1 MLRQTVVVNMFDRIQ
16 AWFVHI
22 ADQVVGMP
30 LYLAAPMM
38 ILVAVADS
46 SLLSLPEV
54 NDIITVMRVAH
65 NPSEVFYFP
74 LLPAIGSVI
83 GCLILYRIARQ
94 GRNFITKRFQPKHL
108 EQVERLYHRWGGLAL
123 AIPAIL
129 PPPLPFKIFVATAG
143 ALGYP
148 LKRFIVT
155 IMVARMI
162 RYYAWGIAAYFL
174 REEVLRAIEWL
185 KAHFVE
191 VVLVA
196 LTLIAI
202 GIVTRWI
209 ITFIRSRSLKNKP
222 AASFT
227 D

>member
-1 MLRQTVVVNMFDRIQ
+1 MFDSIQ
-16 AWFVHI
+16 AWFVNI
-22 ADQVVGMP
+22 AGQVVTMP
-30 LYLAAPMM
+30 LYGAAPIMM
-38 ILVAVADS
+38 LLAIADS

-54 NDIITVMRVAH
+54 NDIITVTRIAH

-74 LLPAIGSVI
+74 LFPALGSVI

-94 GRNFITKRFQPKHL
+94 GRNFITKRFPPQLL
-108 EQVERLYHRWGGLAL
+108 EQVEGLYRRWGLLAL

-129 PPPLPFKIFVATAG
+129 PPPLPFKVFVAMAG

-155 IMVARMI
+155 VLIARTI
-162 RYYAWGIAAYFL
+162 RYYFWGIAAYFM
-174 REEVLRAIEWL
+174 REEVLQALEWL
-185 KAHFVE
+185 KAHFE
-191 VVLVA
+191 EVLVFT
-196 LTLIAI
+196 LLLIAFI
-202 GIVTRWI
+202 FILRWI
-209 ITFIRSRSLKNKP
+209 IYFIRTRALKNKP

>member
-1 MLRQTVVVNMFDRIQ
+1 MFDRIQ
-16 AWFVHI
+16 AWFAHI
-22 ADQVVGMP
+22 ADEVVGMP

-38 ILVAVADS
+38 VLVAVADS

-54 NDIITVMRVAH
+54 NDIITVLRVAH
-65 NPSEVFYFP
+65 NPNEVFYFP
-74 LLPAIGSVI
+74 LLPALGSVL

-108 EQVERLYHRWGGLAL
+108 EQVERLYRRWGLLAL

-148 LKRFIVT
+148 LKRFVAT
-155 IMVARMI
+155 IMIARMV
-162 RYYAWGIAAYFL
+162 RYYVWGIAAYFL

-185 KAHFVE
+185 KAHFGEVLM
-191 VVLVA
+191 VVLLFVA
-196 LTLIAI
+196 LV
-202 GIVTRWI
+202 IVIRWL
-209 ITFIRSRSLKNKP
+209 ITFFRSRSLKNKT
-222 AASFT
+222 AASYT

>member
-1 MLRQTVVVNMFDRIQ
+1 MFDRIQ

-38 ILVAVADS
+38 VLVAVADS

-65 NPSEVFYFP
+65 NPNEVFYFP
-74 LLPAIGSVI
+74 LLPALGSVL

-108 EQVERLYHRWGGLAL
+108 EQVERLYRRWGLFAL
-123 AIPAIL
+123 AIPAVL

-143 ALGYP
+143 SLGYP
-148 LKRFIVT
+148 LKRFALT
-155 IMVARMI
+155 ILIARMA
-162 RYYAWGIAAYFL
+162 RYYVWGIAAYFM
-174 REEVLRAIEWL
+174 REEVLRVIEWL
-185 KAHFVE
+185 KAHFSEVLI
-191 VVLVA
+191 VVLSFVA
-196 LTLIAI
+196 MV
-202 GIVTRWI
+202 IVIRWL
-209 ITFIRSRSLKNKP
+209 ITFFRSRSLKNKTT
-222 AASFT
+222 ASFT

>member
-16 AWFVHI
+16 AWFIHI
-22 ADQVVGMP
+22 ADQIVAMP
-30 LYLAAPMM
+30 LGMAAPMM

-54 NDIITVMRVAH
+54 NDIITVLRVAH
-65 NPSEVFYFP
+65 NPNEVFYFP
-74 LLPAIGSVI
+74 LLPALGSVI

-94 GRNFITKRFQPKHL
+94 GRDFITRRFQPKHL
-108 EQVERLYHRWGGLAL
+108 EQVERLYRRWGLLAL
-123 AIPAIL
+123 AVPAIL

-155 IMVARMI
+155 ILIARLV
-162 RYYAWGIAAYFL
+162 RYYVWGIAAYFM
-174 REEVLRAIEWL
+174 REEVLQALEWL
-185 KAHFVE
+185 KAHFGE
-191 VVLVA
+191 VLIVMLLLAA
-196 LTLIAI
+196 L
-202 GIVTRWI
+202 GIITRWI
-209 ITFIRSRSLKNKP
+209 ITYVRSRSLKNKT
-222 AASFT
+222 ATTFT

>member
-1 MLRQTVVVNMFDRIQ
+1 MFDRIQ

-38 ILVAVADS
+38 VLVAVADS

-65 NPSEVFYFP
+65 NPNEVFYFP
-74 LLPAIGSVI
+74 LLPALGSVL

-108 EQVERLYHRWGGLAL
+108 EQVERLYRRWGLFAL
-123 AIPAIL
+123 AIPAVL

-148 LKRFIVT
+148 LKRFVLT
-155 IMVARMI
+155 ILVARMV
-162 RYYAWGIAAYFL
+162 RYYVWGVAAYFM
-174 REEVLRAIEWL
+174 REEVLQAIEWL
-185 KAHFVE
+185 KAHFRE
-191 VVLVA
+191 VLIVLLLLVA
-196 LTLIAI
+196 VVFII
-202 GIVTRWI
+202 RWI
-209 ITFIRSRSLKNKP
+209 LIFLRSRSLKDKA

>member
-16 AWFVHI
+16 LWFVHI

-30 LYLAAPMM
+30 LYLASPMM
-38 ILVAVADS
+38 ILIAVADS

-65 NPSEVFYFP
+65 NPNEVFYFP
-74 LLPAIGSVI
+74 LLPALGSVI

-108 EQVERLYHRWGGLAL
+108 EQVERLYRRWGLFAL

-148 LKRFIVT
+148 LKRFMAT
-155 IMVARMI
+155 IMIARMV
-162 RYYAWGIAAYFL
+162 RYYVWGIAAYFM
-174 REEVLRAIEWL
+174 REEVLQAIEWL
-185 KAHFVE
+185 KSHFGE
-191 VVLVA
+191 VLIVVLILVA
-196 LTLIAI
+196 LII
-202 GIVTRWI
+202 ITRWI
-209 ITFIRSRSLKNKP
+209 ITFIRSRSLKNKT

>member
-1 MLRQTVVVNMFDRIQ
+1 MFDRIQ
-16 AWFVHI
+16 EWFIHI
-22 ADQVVGMP
+22 ADQVVAMP
-30 LYLAAPMM
+30 FYLAAPMM
-38 ILVAVADS
+38 ILMAVADS

-65 NPSEVFYFP
+65 NPHEVFYFP
-74 LLPAIGSVI
+74 LLPTIGSVI

-94 GRNFITKRFQPKHL
+94 GRDFITKRFQPKHL
-108 EQVERLYHRWGGLAL
+108 KQVERLYRRWGLLAL

-155 IMVARMI
+155 ILLARMV
-162 RYYAWGIAAYFL
+162 RYYTWGIAAYFM
-174 REEVLRAIEWL
+174 REEVLQAIEWL
-185 KAHFVE
+185 KAHFGE
-191 VVLVA
+191 VLVVVLLLVA
-196 LTLIAI
+196 LAILI
-202 GIVTRWI
+202 RWI
-209 ITFIRSRSLKNKP
+209 VIFLRSRSLKNKT
-222 AASFT
+222 AATFM

>member
-1 MLRQTVVVNMFDRIQ
+1 MFDRIQ

-22 ADQVVGMP
+22 ADQVVEMP
-30 LYLAAPMM
+30 LYLASPMM
-38 ILVAVADS
+38 VLVAVADS

-65 NPSEVFYFP
+65 NPNEVFYFP
-74 LLPAIGSVI
+74 LLPALGSVL

-108 EQVERLYHRWGGLAL
+108 EQVERLYRRWGLLAL
-123 AIPAIL
+123 AVPAVL

-148 LKRFIVT
+148 LKRFVLT
-155 IMVARMI
+155 ILIARMM
-162 RYYAWGIAAYFL
+162 RYYVWGIAAYFM
-174 REEVLRAIEWL
+174 REEVLQAIEWL
-185 KAHFVE
+185 KAHFRE
-191 VVLVA
+191 VLIVALLLVA
-196 LTLIAI
+196 VVF
-202 GIVTRWI
+202 IVRWI
-209 ITFIRSRSLKNKP
+209 LIFFRSRFLKDKA

>member
-1 MLRQTVVVNMFDRIQ
+1 MLRQTAVRNMFDRIQ
-16 AWFVHI
+16 GWFIHI

-30 LYLAAPMM
+30 IYLAAPMM
-38 ILVAVADS
+38 VLVAIADS

-65 NPSEVFYFP
+65 NPNEVFYFP

-83 GCLILYRIARQ
+83 GCLLLYRIARQ
-94 GRNFITKRFQPKHL
+94 GRNFITKRFQPKQL
-108 EQVERLYHRWGGLAL
+108 EQVERLYRRWGLLAL
-123 AIPAIL
+123 AIPAML

-148 LKRFIVT
+148 LKRFMAT
-155 IMVARMI
+155 IMIARMV
-162 RYYAWGIAAYFL
+162 RYYVWGIAAYFM
-174 REEVLRAIEWL
+174 REEVLQAIEWL

-191 VVLVA
+191 VLLIILTFVA
-196 LTLIAI
+196 AI
-202 GIVTRWI
+202 IISRWVI
-209 ITFIRSRSLKNKP
+209 IFARGRSLKNKT